1 MMRVTQLLLG
11 TLLAAG
17 AAPPAMAQ
25 DSGYRPRHEE
35 LRQRIEERFTER
47 AKEQLDLTDEQT
59 NQLRETSR
67 QFGGRRR
74 EIEARG
80 RAIRDALGSQLRPG
94 IAANR
99 DSVAKLT
106 DAAMQLRIAYAET
119 FRDELRATAKFLD
132 PVQRAQLFT
141 MRERLLGHARE
152 IHEKHRHHGDW
163 GSRRRT
169 SGRDSADDST
179 RRSETRLSP

>member
-1 MMRVTQLLLG
+1 MRVTQLLMG
-11 TLLAAG
+11 TLLAA
-17 AAPPAMAQ
+17 AAAQPAVAQ
-25 DSGYRPRHEE
+25 DSGYRPRHDE

-47 AKEQLDLTDEQT
+47 AREQLDLTDEQT
-59 NQLRETSR
+59 DRLRETSR

-74 EIEARG
+74 EIESRG
-80 RAIRDALGSQLRPG
+80 QAIRDALGTQLRPG
-94 IAANR
+94 VAANR

-141 MRERLLGHARE
+141 MRDRLLGYARE
-152 IHEKHRHHGDW
+152 IREKHRHHDSSGC
-163 GSRRRT
+163 RRRT
-169 SGRDSADDST
+169 GGADSAADST
-179 RRSETRLSP
+179 RRR